1 VASLILSL
9 STERPKIIT
18 VNCRPSQKAFQGNSP
33 TPILDPY
40 FDDQPIPIVLMQ
52 GLNGEPLRFPLQVWY
67 SPTMLTRGHPI
78 NRAIIH
84 VTSGAAEKPWAGPVV
99 VLKYNGSRR
108 QGYMDASAND
118 LPALSAYFLS
128 YK

>member
-1 VASLILSL
+1 
-9 STERPKIIT
+9 
-18 VNCRPSQKAFQGNSP
+18 
-33 TPILDPY
+33 
-40 FDDQPIPIVLMQ
+40 MQ

-108 QGYMDASAND
+108 QGYMDASVND